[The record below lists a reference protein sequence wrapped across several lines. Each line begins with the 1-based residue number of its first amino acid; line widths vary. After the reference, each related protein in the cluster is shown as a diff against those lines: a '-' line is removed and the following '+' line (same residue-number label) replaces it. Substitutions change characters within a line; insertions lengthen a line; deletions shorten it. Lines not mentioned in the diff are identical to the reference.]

1 MDLKQIMVL
10 ISILTPIAYV
20 SAGVLTSM
28 DRSLT
33 EGPQWPN
40 YTEIFDMVD
49 SPRVTSKGL
58 TIRDNQDGL
67 DSSTIQSL
75 ASIMA
80 YASQTHFLRN
90 KLKNSIF
97 NEEKFISLLG
107 NSITY

>member
-1 MDLKQIMVL
+1 MVL
-10 ISILTPIAYV
+10 ISIMTSITHV
-20 SAGVLTSM
+20 STGVLSSM
-28 DRSLT
+28 DRNLT

-40 YTEIFDMVD
+40 YTEILDMVD

-58 TIRDNQDGL
+58 AIRDNQDGL

-90 KLKNSIF
+90 KLKNFIF
-97 NEEKFISLLG
+97 SKEKFVNLLG
-107 NSITY
+107 NSITYYFLLY